1 MAKNTNMNA
10 KKKKVSTGPK
20 KPKAQFSKIKQNLS
34 NKKENVIA
42 RVETEIKNKKKTKEE
57 KPKKKRHI
65 LLIAFM
71 TCLIVGALSCL
82 AGCIYIILNAPE
94 FDVELLFPQS
104 MSVLHDM
111 NGGVLAEIGAERR
124 ENVTY
129 DELPEVLVDAIVATE
144 DSKFFQHG
152 GIDLLRFG
160 KAAVGQLMGHD
171 DAGGGSTLT
180 MQISKN
186 TYMGTESRGIKG
198 IIRKFSD
205 IYMAVF
211 KIEKTYTKQEILEFY
226 VNQGLLGMSNYGV
239 SQASHA
245 YFGKDVGELNLSEA
259 ALIAGLFQ
267 APNSYYPFLYPE
279 KAQNR
284 RNMVLNLMVKHGYIT
299 EEESQAAKSID
310 VKDMLVAQE
319 VTQNNKYP
327 GVTDTIVAEVIKR
340 TGKDPYLVSMN
351 VYTTIDPSKQDVIEK
366 LYDGTLYKWKNDV
379 VQCGIAVTD
388 VHTGA
393 IVAIGAGRNRSG
405 VKLYNYATDINRHP
419 GSIAKPIFDYGPAV
433 EYAGWGTGNTIV
445 DDVYTYSNGQ
455 DINNVDKGYAGIMM
469 VKTAL
474 SKSRNIPAL
483 QAFQATSQE
492 DKYEF
497 VMNLGM
503 TPELHNGEILESSS
517 IGAYNGANPLQM
529 SAAYGAFARG
539 GYYIEPYAVTRVE
552 FNDTKEVYNHQPTRT
567 KAMSEETA
575 YIINMILK
583 YAVTSGSVATGSI
596 SGTDVAGKTGTSSE
610 DANRVKQL
618 KLSSNTIKDSWE
630 VVYTPDYSLAFWYG
644 YDFNTKEYHLTSSE
658 GWGARSAIAKALAP
672 RIMKKNSRWTKP
684 SGVIT
689 VDVELET
696 MPTQLASDFT
706 PKNMRSTEYYKKGT
720 EPTEVSTR
728 FSRLDDVSNLT
739 YTTVGNQVQL
749 SWSPIDLPDA
759 IDANY
764 LRNYF
769 DTNYTRWADK
779 YYNKR
784 LEYNA
789 NNIGTVIYEV
799 FLKNESGAMVS
810 LGTTASTSFSTSVTN
825 ASSATFVVKS
835 TYSTFR
841 DNASAGREVTVR
853 FSSPITPPT
862 TGEDGEDDEDDDNNH
877 LPN

>member
-1 MAKNTNMNA
+1 MANNT
-10 KKKKVSTGPK
+10 KKKKVNLGNK
-20 KPKAQFSKIKQNLS
+20 KPNAQFSKIKQNLS
-34 NKKENVIA
+34 NKKDNVIA
-42 RVETEIKNKKKTKEE
+42 RVETEIKSKKKNKET

-65 LLIAFM
+65 VLIAFM
-71 TCLIVGALSCL
+71 TCLIIGALSCL

-104 MSVLHDM
+104 MSVIYDM

-160 KAAVGQLMGHD
+160 KAAVGQLLGHD

-259 ALIAGLFQ
+259 ALMAGLFQ

-279 KAQNR
+279 KAQSR
-284 RNMVLNLMVKHGYIT
+284 RNMVLNLMVRHGYIT
-299 EEESQAAKSID
+299 EEEAEAAKAID

-327 GVTDTIVAEVIKR
+327 GVTDTVIAEVIKR
-340 TGKDPYLVSMN
+340 TKKDPYLVSMN

-366 LYDGTLYKWKNDV
+366 LYDGTYYKWKNDV

-393 IVAIGAGRNRSG
+393 IVAIGAGRNRNG
-405 VKLYNYATDINRHP
+405 VKLYNYATSIERHP
-419 GSIAKPIFDYGPAV
+419 GSVAKPIFDYGPAI
-433 EYAGWGTGNTIV
+433 EYAGWGSGNTII

-455 DINNVDKGYAGIMM
+455 DINNVDHGYAGIMM

-492 DKYEF
+492 NKYEF

-517 IGAYNGANPLQM
+517 IGAYTGANPLQI

-539 GYYIEPYAVTRVE
+539 GYYIEPYSVTRVE

-575 YIINMILK
+575 FIINMILK
-583 YAVTSGSVATGSI
+583 YAVTSGSVQTGSI
-596 SGTDVAGKTGTSSE
+596 GNTDVAGKTGTTSE
-610 DANRVKQL
+610 DSNRIRQL

-644 YDFNTKEYHLTSSE
+644 YDFNTKEYHLTTNE
-658 GWGARSAIAKALAP
+658 GWNARSAIAKALAP
-672 RIMKKNSRWTKP
+672 RIMKKGSRWSKP
-684 SGVIT
+684 TGVIA

-696 MPTQLASDFT
+696 IPTQLASDAT
-706 PKNMRSTEYYKKGT
+706 PKNLRSTEYYKKGT

-728 FSRLDDVSNLT
+728 FSKLADVSNLT

-749 SWSPIDLPDA
+749 SWSPIDTPDA
-759 IDANY
+759 IDSNY

-769 DTNYTRWADK
+769 DTSYKRWADK
-779 YYNKR
+779 YYNRR

-789 NNIGTVIYEV
+789 NNIGSVVYEV
-799 FLKNESGAMVS
+799 FVKGNEGLISI
-810 LGTTASTSFSTSVTN
+810 GTTASTSFTTSVSN

-835 TYSTFR
+835 TYSIFKGNPS
-841 DNASAGREVTVR
+841 DGREINVK
-853 FSSPITPPT
+853 FNSIITPPT
-862 TGEDGEDDEDDDNNH
+862 TGDDDDEPGNEPDTDIN
-877 LPN
+877 P